1 MSESESKPVSECL
14 CLVSESA
21 LEVSESESKPA
32 SECLCLVSESALKV
46 SELMSKSVSECPSLV
61 SKLPLTWLPSGLFIV
76 IYCCPVKKEMA

>member
-1 MSESESKPVSECL
+1 M
-14 CLVSESA
+14 SESA
-21 LEVSESESKPA
+21 LKVSESESKLA

-76 IYCCPVKKEMA
+76 GTIV